1 MLQHLLLDYH
11 HIVDNTLQHRKILL
25 MMNNRKVLGE
35 HMPRG
40 IHRFIWNLLM
50 GAAFLVMAPAAAWKA
65 WGTSLNGIPVG
76 SYALIGFVV
85 LVLFGFG
92 FREKEKV

>member
-1 MLQHLLLDYH
+1 
-11 HIVDNTLQHRKILL
+11 
-25 MMNNRKVLGE
+25 
-35 HMPRG
+35 
-40 IHRFIWNLLM
+40 LLM

-65 WGTSLNGIPVG
+65 WGTSLNDIPVG